1 MGANSTQAVGLLIF
15 LLAAVALA
23 AGLALGGNFLL
34 IVLTLVLLA
43 AAVGILLQVKSRERE
58 ED

>member
-23 AGLALGGNFLL
+23 AGLALGGSFLL

-43 AAVGILLQVKSRERE
+43 VAVGILLQVKSRGPDEG
-58 ED
+58 